1 MVFPVIIVTPDRT
14 DTFVH
19 TLDMML
25 RDWPVGT
32 LLGAVLLFCALFLA
46 GAVLYGC
53 FVAVDTAFQPRLER
67 RGTVTDKS
75 FTPAYTQMV
84 MVFNAATK
92 TSMPTFIHHPDT
104 WTVTADIGIA
114 EEGQEVSERLFD
126 AVATGDPVVIGYT
139 RGRLS
144 GHVYFTDIRQH
155 IA

>member
-1 MVFPVIIVTPDRT
+1 MIIVTPEQK
-14 DTFVH
+14 DTFLH
-19 TLDMML
+19 TLDAML

-53 FVAVDTAFQPRLER
+53 FVAVDTAFQPRQER
-67 RGTVTDKS
+67 RGRVTGKS
-75 FTPAYTQMV
+75 FTPAYTQMI

-92 TSMPTFIHHPDT
+92 TSMPTFVHHSDT
-104 WTVTADIGIA
+104 WIVTADIGIA
-114 EEGQEVSERLFD
+114 EDAQEVSERLFE
-126 AVATGDPVVIGYT
+126 AITVGDPVVVGYT
-139 RGRLS
+139 HGRLS